1 MSRAHSAAGAG
12 SYSNLLEGLLQG
24 EPMAVARAITVVEN
38 GLEGAAAILSA
49 IQPHLGKATVVG
61 VTGPPGVGKSTL
73 IDALITELRR
83 RGKTV
88 GVLAVDPTSP
98 LTGGAI
104 LGDRIRMESHSGDK
118 GVFVRS
124 LASRGHL
131 GGLFRTA
138 WGVIQVMDA
147 AGPDLII
154 IETVGAGQSEV
165 EIAEFA
171 KTRIVVC
178 APGLGD
184 DIQAIKAGVLEIAD
198 ILVVNKSDQPQAEN
212 TVRQLRAMLD
222 LRDPMLGS
230 AVIVSTTATTGQG
243 IPLLADTLT
252 GHAANRN
259 GADRRQDPRLR
270 VRDIIAELAAD
281 LVRDHI
287 RTTDDPAIMALC
299 DRVNRGEIDVDAA
312 AAHLLKIVLHRD
324 A

>member
-184 DIQAIKAGVLEIAD
+184 EIQAIKAGVLEIAD
-198 ILVVNKSDQPQAEN
+198 ILVVNKSDQPLAEN

-259 GADRRQDPRLR
+259 GADRKDPRLR

-312 AAHLLKIVLHRD
+312 AAHLLKIVLDRD

>member
-184 DIQAIKAGVLEIAD
+184 EIQAIKAGVLEIAD

-312 AAHLLKIVLHRD
+312 AAHLLKIVLDRD

>member
-1 MSRAHSAAGAG
+1 MSRAHPAVGAG
-12 SYSNLLEGLLQG
+12 SYSKLLEGLLQG

-104 LGDRIRMESHSGDK
+104 LGDRIRMASHSGDK

-165 EIAEFA
+165 EIADFA

-184 DIQAIKAGVLEIAD
+184 EIQAIKAGVLEIAD
-198 ILVVNKSDQPQAEN
+198 ILVVNKSDQPLAEN

-259 GADRRQDPRLR
+259 DADRRQDPRLR
-270 VRDIIAELAAD
+270 VREIIAEIAAD
-281 LVRDHI
+281 RVRHHI
-287 RTTDDPAIMALC
+287 RTTHDPAIMALC

-312 AAHLLKIVLHRD
+312 AAHLLKLMLDRD

>member
-1 MSRAHSAAGAG
+1 MSRAHPAVGAG
-12 SYSNLLEGLLQG
+12 SYSKLLEGLLQG

-104 LGDRIRMESHSGDK
+104 LGDRIRMASHSGDK

-165 EIAEFA
+165 EIADFA

-184 DIQAIKAGVLEIAD
+184 EIQAIKAGVLEIAD
-198 ILVVNKSDQPQAEN
+198 ILVVNKSDQPLAEN

-259 GADRRQDPRLR
+259 DADRRQDPRLR
-270 VRDIIAELAAD
+270 VRDIIAEIAAD
-281 LVRDHI
+281 HVRHHI
-287 RTTDDPAIMALC
+287 RTTRDPAIMALC

-312 AAHLLKIVLHRD
+312 AAHLLKIVLDRD

>member
-259 GADRRQDPRLR
+259 GADRKDPRLR

-312 AAHLLKIVLHRD
+312 AAHLLKIVLDRD

>member
-1 MSRAHSAAGAG
+1 MSRAHPAVGAG
-12 SYSNLLEGLLQG
+12 GNSKLVEGLLQG

-73 IDALITELRR
+73 INALITELRR
-83 RGKTV
+83 RGRTV

-104 LGDRIRMESHSGDK
+104 LGDRIRMASHTGDE

-171 KTRIVVC
+171 QTRIVVC

-184 DIQAIKAGVLEIAD
+184 EIQAIKAGVLEIAD
-198 ILVVNKSDQPQAEN
+198 ILVVNKSDQPLAEN

-252 GHAANRN
+252 RHAANRK
-259 GADRRQDPRLR
+259 GVDGRHDPRLR
-270 VRDIIAELAAD
+270 VRDIIAEIAAH
-281 LVRDHI
+281 LVRRHI
-287 RTTDDPAIMALC
+287 RTTHDPAIMALC
-299 DRVNRGEIDVDAA
+299 DRVNKGEIDVDVA
-312 AAHLLKIVLHRD
+312 AAHLLKIVLDPD

>member
-184 DIQAIKAGVLEIAD
+184 EIQAIKAGVLEIAD

>member
-184 DIQAIKAGVLEIAD
+184 EIQAIKAGVLEIAD
-198 ILVVNKSDQPQAEN
+198 ILVVNKSDQPLAEN